1 MRIIYLIFNEKE
13 SLCNWKR
20 ISPKYAFIVFSFLIF
35 VFMITQR
42 TIQEI
47 IEAARVEDVVGDF
60 VTLKRRGANFT
71 GLCPFHNEKTP
82 SFSVNPARNIFK
94 CFGCG
99 KGGDPITFVMEHE
112 SIGYPEA
119 LRYIAKKYNIA
130 IEETEVSKEY
140 IAEKQLNDALY
151 LINERALK
159 FYQEQLFETDKGKSI
174 GLQYFKERGF
184 REETIRK
191 WGLGFS
197 SENRDALT
205 KTLVT
210 EGYSIDLLRKLGLTN
225 KQYEQD
231 FFRNRVMFTIHGMT
245 GKPIAFAGRIMQ
257 KDANAPKYINSPE
270 TDIYV
275 KNKVLYGLF
284 HARKAIQQADE
295 TVLVEG
301 YTDVI
306 SLHQAGIENVVASSG
321 TSLTTE
327 QIRLVKRFSPNIKI
341 IYDGDAAGVKA
352 ALRGLD
358 MVLEEDMNVK
368 IVLLPNKEDPDSY
381 LKAVGATAFQEFIQ
395 KEAKDFILFKT
406 QLLVEEA
413 AGDPIKKAK
422 LIKDIVASIAK
433 IPDPVKRQ
441 LYLRE
446 CASLMRVEEGILIG
460 ETGKL
465 IRKSLED
472 KKKGGAAPSSASA
485 ASSAHG
491 DDPWAGLTE
500 DMARPTD
507 NQMVI
512 EEAYSEKRSAPTG
525 NDEFQEKDIV
535 RILIASGGE
544 VYDKEHNVSVA
555 AFILS
560 NIEDVIEHFDNRL
573 YLKVVQEAMALLQKN
588 TPLSTQYF
596 LGHSMREIRDL
607 TASLL
612 SNPYDY
618 SENWENRLNRPLE
631 TQKAPE
637 INFTKDSEQAIKRF
651 KLRKIIKLCEQN
663 QEIVRKA
670 SDSGDMSILMKHLK
684 IQQRL
689 LEIRNSLAKEM
700 NTIVFK

>member
-1 MRIIYLIFNEKE
+1 MD
-13 SLCNWKR
+13 
-20 ISPKYAFIVFSFLIF
+20 
-35 VFMITQR
+35 
-42 TIQEI
+42 
-47 IEAARVEDVVGDF
+47 AARVEDVVGDF
-60 VTLKRRGANFT
+60 VTLKRRGSNLT

-99 KGGDPITFVMEHE
+99 EGGDPITFVMKHE
-112 SIGYPEA
+112 QIGYPEA

-140 IAEKQLNDALY
+140 LEEKLLNDSLF
-151 LINERALK
+151 LVNERALK
-159 FYQEQLFETDKGKSI
+159 FYQDQLFETDKGKSI

-184 REETIRK
+184 REDTIRK

-197 SENRDALT
+197 PENRDSLT

-210 EGYSIDLLRKLGLTN
+210 EGYSIDLLRKLGLTS

-231 FFRNRVMFTIHGMT
+231 FFRNRVMFTIHGMV

-275 KNKVLYGLF
+275 KNKVLYGLY
-284 HARKAIQQADE
+284 HAKKFIQKEDE
-295 TVLVEG
+295 TILVEG

-327 QIRLVKRFSPNIKI
+327 QIRLVKRFTPNIKI
-341 IYDGDAAGVKA
+341 IYDGDTAGVKA

-368 IVLLPNKEDPDSY
+368 IVLLPDKEDPDSY
-381 LKAVGATAFQEFIQ
+381 VQRVGATAFQEYIK

-446 CASLMRVEEGILIG
+446 CAALMRVEESILIG

-465 IRKSLED
+465 VRKSMED
-472 KKKGGAAPSSASA
+472 KKKGGAAPSSASSGY
-485 ASSAHG
+485 SS
-491 DDPWAGLTE
+491 DQWAGLSE
-500 DMARPTD
+500 DMSQPND
-507 NQMVI
+507 NQLVTD
-512 EEAYSEKRSAPTG
+512 EAYSEKRSQPTG
-525 NDEFQEKDIV
+525 TDEAQERDII

-544 VYDKEHNVSVA
+544 IYDKEHNVSVA
-555 AFILS
+555 AYIIS
-560 NIEDVIEHFDNRL
+560 NIEEVIEHFDNRL
-573 YLKVVQEAMALLQKN
+573 YHKIVQETVSMIQKN
-588 TPLSTQYF
+588 TPLSTQFF
-596 LGHSMREIRDL
+596 LSHSVKEIREL
-607 TASLL
+607 SASLL

-618 SENWENRLNRPLE
+618 SDNWQNKLNRPLE
-631 TQKAPE
+631 TQKSPE
-637 INFTKDSEQAIKRF
+637 LNFNMDSMQAIKRF

-663 QEIVRKA
+663 QEIVRKS
-670 SDSGDMSILMKHLK
+670 SDTGDMSTMMKHLK

-689 LEIRNSLAKEM
+689 LEMRNNLAKEM

>member
-1 MRIIYLIFNEKE
+1 MD
-13 SLCNWKR
+13 
-20 ISPKYAFIVFSFLIF
+20 
-35 VFMITQR
+35 
-42 TIQEI
+42 
-47 IEAARVEDVVGDF
+47 AARVEDVVGDF
-60 VTLKRRGANFT
+60 VTLKRRGSNLT

-99 KGGDPITFVMEHE
+99 EGGDPITFVMKHE
-112 SIGYPEA
+112 QIGYPEA

-140 IAEKQLNDALY
+140 LEEKLLNDSLF
-151 LINERALK
+151 LVNERALK
-159 FYQEQLFETDKGKSI
+159 FYQDQLFETDKGKSI

-184 REETIRK
+184 REDTIRK

-197 SENRDALT
+197 PENRDSLT

-210 EGYSIDLLRKLGLTN
+210 EGYSIDLLRKLGLTS

-231 FFRNRVMFTIHGMT
+231 FFRNRVMFTIHGMV

-284 HARKAIQQADE
+284 HAKKSIQKEDE
-295 TVLVEG
+295 TILVEG

-327 QIRLVKRFSPNIKI
+327 QIRLVKRFTPNIKI
-341 IYDGDAAGVKA
+341 IYDGDTAGVKA

-368 IVLLPNKEDPDSY
+368 IVLLPDKEDPDSY
-381 LKAVGATAFQEFIQ
+381 VQRVGATAFQEYIK

-446 CASLMRVEEGILIG
+446 CAALMRVEESILIG

-465 IRKSLED
+465 VRKSMED
-472 KKKGGAAPSSASA
+472 KKKGGAAPSSAPSA
-485 ASSAHG
+485 YTS
-491 DDPWAGLTE
+491 DQWAGLTDE
-500 DMARPTD
+500 MSQPSD
-507 NQMVI
+507 NQLVI
-512 EEAYSEKRSAPTG
+512 EEAYAEKRSQPTG
-525 NDEFQEKDIV
+525 TDEAQERDII

-544 VYDKEHNVSVA
+544 IYDKEHNVSVA
-555 AFILS
+555 AYIIS
-560 NIEDVIEHFDNRL
+560 NIEEVIEHFDNRL
-573 YLKVVQEAMALLQKN
+573 YHKIVQETVSMIQKN
-588 TPLSTQYF
+588 TPLSTQFF
-596 LGHSMREIRDL
+596 LSHSVKEIREL
-607 TASLL
+607 SASLL

-618 SENWENRLNRPLE
+618 SDNWQNKLNRPLE
-631 TQKAPE
+631 TQKSPE
-637 INFTKDSEQAIKRF
+637 LNFNMDSMQAIKRF

-663 QEIVRKA
+663 QEIVRKS
-670 SDSGDMSILMKHLK
+670 SDTGDMSTMMKHLK

-689 LEIRNSLAKEM
+689 LEMRNNLAKEM

>member
-1 MRIIYLIFNEKE
+1 
-13 SLCNWKR
+13 
-20 ISPKYAFIVFSFLIF
+20 
-35 VFMITQR
+35 MITQR

-47 IEAARVEDVVGDF
+47 MDAARVEEVVGDF
-60 VTLKRRGANFT
+60 VTLKRRGSNLT

-140 IAEKQLNDALY
+140 LEEKLLNDSLF
-151 LINERALK
+151 LVNERALK
-159 FYQEQLFETDKGKSI
+159 FYQDQLFETDKGKSI

-184 REETIRK
+184 REDTIRK

-197 SENRDALT
+197 PENRDSLT

-210 EGYSIDLLRKLGLTN
+210 EGYSIDLLRKLGLTS

-231 FFRNRVMFTIHGMT
+231 FFRNRVMFTIHGMV

-284 HARKAIQQADE
+284 HAKKYIQKEDE
-295 TVLVEG
+295 TILVEG

-327 QIRLVKRFSPNIKI
+327 QIRLVKRFTPNIKI
-341 IYDGDAAGVKA
+341 IYDGDTAGVKA

-368 IVLLPNKEDPDSY
+368 IVLLPDKEDPDSY
-381 LKAVGATAFQEFIQ
+381 VQRVGATAFQEYIK

-446 CASLMRVEEGILIG
+446 CAALMRVEESILIG

-465 IRKSLED
+465 VRKSMED
-472 KKKGGAAPSSASA
+472 KKKGGAAPSASA
-485 ASSAHG
+485 YSS
-491 DDPWAGLTE
+491 DQWAGLSE
-500 DMARPTD
+500 DMSQPND
-507 NQMVI
+507 NQLIV
-512 EEAYSEKRSAPTG
+512 EEAYSEKRNQPMGS
-525 NDEFQEKDIV
+525 DEAQERDII

-544 VYDKEHNVSVA
+544 IYDKEHNVTVA
-555 AFILS
+555 AYIIS
-560 NIEDVIEHFDNRL
+560 NIEEVIESFDNRL
-573 YLKVVQEAMALLQKN
+573 YHKIVQETVSMIQKN
-588 TPLSTQYF
+588 TPLSTQHF
-596 LGHSMREIRDL
+596 LSHSVKEIREL
-607 TASLL
+607 SASLL

-618 SENWENRLNRPLE
+618 SDNWQNKLNRPLE
-631 TQKAPE
+631 TQKSPE
-637 INFTKDSEQAIKRF
+637 LNFSMDSMQAIKRF

-663 QEIVRKA
+663 QEIVRKS
-670 SDSGDMSILMKHLK
+670 SDTGDVSTMMKHLK

-689 LEIRNSLAKEM
+689 LEMRNNLAKEM

>member
-1 MRIIYLIFNEKE
+1 
-13 SLCNWKR
+13 
-20 ISPKYAFIVFSFLIF
+20 
-35 VFMITQR
+35 MITQR

-47 IEAARVEDVVGDF
+47 MDAARVEEVVGDF
-60 VTLKRRGANFT
+60 VTLKRRGSNLT

-140 IAEKQLNDALY
+140 LEEKLLNDSLF
-151 LINERALK
+151 LVNERALK
-159 FYQEQLFETDKGKSI
+159 FYQDQLFETDKGKSI

-184 REETIRK
+184 REDTIRK

-197 SENRDALT
+197 PENRDSLT

-210 EGYSIDLLRKLGLTN
+210 EGYSIDLLRKLGLTS

-231 FFRNRVMFTIHGMT
+231 FFRNRVMFTIHGMV

-284 HARKAIQQADE
+284 HAKKYIQKEDE
-295 TVLVEG
+295 TILVEG

-327 QIRLVKRFSPNIKI
+327 QIRLVKRFTPNIKI
-341 IYDGDAAGVKA
+341 IYDGDTAGVKA

-368 IVLLPNKEDPDSY
+368 IVLLPDKEDPDSY
-381 LKAVGATAFQEFIQ
+381 VQRVGATAFQEYIK

-433 IPDPVKRQ
+433 IPAPVKRQ

-446 CASLMRVEEGILIG
+446 CAALMRVEESILIG

-465 IRKSLED
+465 VRKSMED
-472 KKKGGAAPSSASA
+472 KKKGGAAPSASA
-485 ASSAHG
+485 YSS
-491 DDPWAGLTE
+491 DQWAGLSE
-500 DMARPTD
+500 DMSQPND
-507 NQMVI
+507 NQLIV
-512 EEAYSEKRSAPTG
+512 EEAYSEKRNQPMGS
-525 NDEFQEKDIV
+525 DEAQERDII

-544 VYDKEHNVSVA
+544 IYDKEHNVTVA
-555 AFILS
+555 AYIIS
-560 NIEDVIEHFDNRL
+560 NIEEVIESFDNRL
-573 YLKVVQEAMALLQKN
+573 YHKIVQETVSMIQKN
-588 TPLSTQYF
+588 TPLSTQHF
-596 LGHSMREIRDL
+596 LSHSVKEIREL
-607 TASLL
+607 SASLL

-618 SENWENRLNRPLE
+618 SDNWQNKLNRPLE
-631 TQKAPE
+631 TQKSPE
-637 INFTKDSEQAIKRF
+637 LNFSMDSMQAIKRF

-663 QEIVRKA
+663 QEIVRKS
-670 SDSGDMSILMKHLK
+670 SDTGDVSTMMKHLK

-689 LEIRNSLAKEM
+689 LEMRNNLAKEM

>member
-1 MRIIYLIFNEKE
+1 M
-13 SLCNWKR
+13 
-20 ISPKYAFIVFSFLIF
+20 IV
-35 VFMITQR
+35 QR

-47 IEAARVEDVVGDF
+47 MDAARIEDVVGDF
-60 VTLKRRGANFT
+60 VTLKRRGANLL

-82 SFSVNPARNIFK
+82 SFNVNPTRNIFK

-112 SIGYPEA
+112 NIGYPEA

-140 IAEKQLNDALY
+140 LEEKQLNDSLF
-151 LINERALK
+151 LVNERALK
-159 FYQEQLFETDKGKSI
+159 FFQDQLFETDKGKSI

-191 WGLGFS
+191 WGLGFAPES
-197 SENRDALT
+197 RDSLT
-205 KTLVT
+205 KTLTT
-210 EGYSIDLLRKLGLTN
+210 EKYSIDLLRRLGLTS

-275 KNKVLYGLF
+275 KNRVLYGLF
-284 HARKAIQQADE
+284 HAKKAIQQADE
-295 TVLVEG
+295 TILVEG

-306 SLHQAGIENVVASSG
+306 SLNQSGIENVVASSG

-327 QIRLVKRFSPNIKI
+327 QIRLIKRFTPNIKI

-381 LKAVGATAFQEFIQ
+381 VRSVGATAFQEYIN

-413 AGDPIKKAK
+413 ANDPIKKSK

-446 CASLMRVEEGILIG
+446 CAALMRVEEAILIG

-465 IRKSLED
+465 VRKSLED
-472 KKKGGAAPSSASA
+472 KKKGTAAPSSASA
-485 ASSAHG
+485 SSG
-491 DDPWAGLTE
+491 FAGVSDE
-500 DMARPTD
+500 MSQPTD
-507 NQMVI
+507 NQIVI
-512 EEAYSEKRSAPTG
+512 EEAFSEKRQNIAGS
-525 NDEFQEKDIV
+525 DEFQEKDII
-535 RILIASGGE
+535 RILIESGGE
-544 VYDKEHNVSVA
+544 IFDKDHNVTVA
-555 AFILS
+555 AFVIS
-560 NIEDVIEHFDNRL
+560 NIEDVLEHFDNRMYYRIVTETL
-573 YLKVVQEAMALLQKN
+573 SVIQKG

-596 LGHSMREIRDL
+596 LSHSVKEIREL
-607 TASLL
+607 SASIL
-612 SNPYDY
+612 STPYEY
-618 SENWENRLNRPLE
+618 SDNWIAKFNRPLE
-631 TQKAPE
+631 TQETPIK
-637 INFTKDSEQAIKRF
+637 NFLKDSEQALKRF
-651 KLRKIIKLCEQN
+651 KLRKIIKLCDQN
-663 QEIVRKA
+663 QDIIRKS
-670 SDSGDMSILMKHLK
+670 SDSGDMSTMMKHLK
-684 IQQRL
+684 IQQKL
-689 LEIRNSLAKEM
+689 LEMRNSLATEL
-700 NTIVFK
+700 NTVILK

>member
-1 MRIIYLIFNEKE
+1 MD
-13 SLCNWKR
+13 
-20 ISPKYAFIVFSFLIF
+20 
-35 VFMITQR
+35 
-42 TIQEI
+42 
-47 IEAARVEDVVGDF
+47 AARVEDVVGDF
-60 VTLKRRGANFT
+60 VTLKRRGSNLT

-99 KGGDPITFVMEHE
+99 EGGDPITFVMKHE
-112 SIGYPEA
+112 QIGYPEA

-140 IAEKQLNDALY
+140 LEEKLLNDSLF
-151 LINERALK
+151 LVNERALK
-159 FYQEQLFETDKGKSI
+159 FYQDQLFETDKGKSI

-184 REETIRK
+184 REDTIRK

-197 SENRDALT
+197 PENRDSLT

-210 EGYSIDLLRKLGLTN
+210 EGYSIDLLRKLGLTS

-231 FFRNRVMFTIHGMT
+231 FFRNRVMFTIHGMV

-284 HARKAIQQADE
+284 HAKKSIQKEDE
-295 TVLVEG
+295 TILVEG

-327 QIRLVKRFSPNIKI
+327 QIRLVKRFTPNIKI
-341 IYDGDAAGVKA
+341 IYDGDTAGVKA

-368 IVLLPNKEDPDSY
+368 IVLLPDKEDPDSY
-381 LKAVGATAFQEFIQ
+381 VQRVGATAFQEYIK

-446 CASLMRVEEGILIG
+446 CAALMRVEESILIG

-465 IRKSLED
+465 VRKSMED
-472 KKKGGAAPSSASA
+472 KKKGGAAPSSASSGY
-485 ASSAHG
+485 SS
-491 DDPWAGLTE
+491 DQWAGLSE
-500 DMARPTD
+500 DMSQPND
-507 NQMVI
+507 NQLVTD
-512 EEAYSEKRSAPTG
+512 EAYSEKRSQPTG
-525 NDEFQEKDIV
+525 TDEAQERDII

-544 VYDKEHNVSVA
+544 IYDKEHNVSVA
-555 AFILS
+555 AYIIS
-560 NIEDVIEHFDNRL
+560 NIEEVIEHFDNRL
-573 YLKVVQEAMALLQKN
+573 YHKIVQETVSMIQKN
-588 TPLSTQYF
+588 TPLSTQFF
-596 LGHSMREIRDL
+596 LSHSVKEIREL
-607 TASLL
+607 SASLL

-618 SENWENRLNRPLE
+618 SDNWQNKLNRPLE
-631 TQKAPE
+631 TQKSPE
-637 INFTKDSEQAIKRF
+637 LNFNMDSMQAIKRF

-663 QEIVRKA
+663 QEIVRKS
-670 SDSGDMSILMKHLK
+670 SDTGDMSTMMKHLK

-689 LEIRNSLAKEM
+689 LEMRNNLAKEM

>member
-1 MRIIYLIFNEKE
+1 
-13 SLCNWKR
+13 
-20 ISPKYAFIVFSFLIF
+20 
-35 VFMITQR
+35 MITQR

-47 IEAARVEDVVGDF
+47 MDAARVEDVVGDF
-60 VTLKRRGANFT
+60 VTLKRRGSNLT

-140 IAEKQLNDALY
+140 LEEKLLNDSLF
-151 LINERALK
+151 LVNERALK
-159 FYQEQLFETDKGKSI
+159 FYQDQLFETDKGKSI

-184 REETIRK
+184 REDTIRK

-197 SENRDALT
+197 PENRDSLT

-210 EGYSIDLLRKLGLTN
+210 EGYSIDLLRKLGLTS

-231 FFRNRVMFTIHGMT
+231 FFRNRVMFTIHGMV

-284 HARKAIQQADE
+284 HAKKYIQKEDE
-295 TVLVEG
+295 TILVEG

-327 QIRLVKRFSPNIKI
+327 QIRLVKRFTPNIKI
-341 IYDGDAAGVKA
+341 IYDGDTAGVKA

-368 IVLLPNKEDPDSY
+368 IVLLPDKEDPDSY
-381 LKAVGATAFQEFIQ
+381 VQRVGATAFQEYIK

-446 CASLMRVEEGILIG
+446 CAALMRVEESILIG

-465 IRKSLED
+465 VRKSMED
-472 KKKGGAAPSSASA
+472 KKKGGAAPSSAPSA
-485 ASSAHG
+485 YSS
-491 DDPWAGLTE
+491 DQWAGLSE
-500 DMARPTD
+500 DMSQPND
-507 NQMVI
+507 NQVVI
-512 EEAYSEKRSAPTG
+512 EEAYSEKRSQPTG
-525 NDEFQEKDIV
+525 TDEAQERDII

-544 VYDKEHNVSVA
+544 IYDKEHNVSVA
-555 AFILS
+555 AYIIS
-560 NIEDVIEHFDNRL
+560 NIEEVIEHFDNRL
-573 YLKVVQEAMALLQKN
+573 YHKIVQETVSMIQKN
-588 TPLSTQYF
+588 TPLSTQFF
-596 LGHSMREIRDL
+596 LSHSVKEIREL
-607 TASLL
+607 SASLL

-618 SENWENRLNRPLE
+618 SDNWQNKLNRPLE
-631 TQKAPE
+631 TQKSPE
-637 INFTKDSEQAIKRF
+637 LNFNMDSMQAIKRF

-663 QEIVRKA
+663 QEIVRKS
-670 SDSGDMSILMKHLK
+670 SDTGDMSTMMKHLK

-689 LEIRNSLAKEM
+689 LEMRNNLAKEM